1 MESKSTQN
9 LIDVQDIREG
19 TVILKN
25 GGMRQV
31 LMVSGMNF
39 ALKSEQ
45 EQNLVLETY
54 ANFLNSIDFPVQ
66 IIIHSRKVNI
76 DKYLEMI
83 ETRKDEETNP
93 LLQNQI
99 EEYQNFVSE
108 FVRMNAIMIKNF
120 FAVVSYS
127 PLSIGGAKQASGA
140 LSSLSNLL
148 PFGQKKT
155 ADEAKKR
162 SDQEREEGEEGF
174 KKNLFQL
181 KQRVDRVSEGLR
193 VIGLNVAPLNDDA
206 IIELFYNFYNPETV
220 EQKKDNI
227 IIKN

>member
-1 MESKSTQN
+1 MVDSQSTQN
-9 LIDVQDIREG
+9 LIDIQDIREG
-19 TVILKN
+19 TIILKN
-25 GGMRQV
+25 GSLRQI
-31 LMVSGMNF
+31 LMVSGINF

-45 EQNLVLETY
+45 EQNLVLGTY

-83 ETRKDEETNP
+83 EKRKEEEANP

-99 EEYQNFVSE
+99 EEYQTFVSE

-120 FAVVSYS
+120 FVVVSYS

-140 LSSLSNLL
+140 LSGLISLL

-155 ADEAKKR
+155 AAEAKEQGEK
-162 SDQEREEGEEGF
+162 EKEEDF
-174 KKNLFQL
+174 QKNLFQL
-181 KQRVDRVSEGLR
+181 KQRVDRVSEGLG
-193 VIGLNVAPLNDDA
+193 VIGLNVSPLNDDA

-220 EQKKDNI
+220 EQKKENI

>member
-1 MESKSTQN
+1 MESQSTQN

-45 EQNLVLETY
+45 EQNLVLGTY

-83 ETRKDEETNP
+83 EKRKNEETNP
-93 LLQNQI
+93 LLKNQI

-120 FAVVSYS
+120 FAVISYS

-140 LSSLSNLL
+140 LSGLSNLL

-155 ADEAKKR
+155 AAEAKKQGE
-162 SDQEREEGEEGF
+162 QEKEEDF
-174 KKNLFQL
+174 QKNLFQL

-193 VIGLNVAPLNDDA
+193 VMGLNVSPLNDDA
-206 IIELFYNFYNPETV
+206 LIELFYNFYNPETV
-220 EQKKDNI
+220 EQKKENI